1 MIRKSSLSIFIL
13 FLLFTGLYSQDDTSR
28 YAVNPVSEE
37 KGKRILVVYAKD
49 SDLERLREFTAGFSS
64 YLSNKKV
71 NSYIKAFKLDFT
83 GETPQEEKLDRL
95 KNYLRGRLMAKIDI
109 IITTDFEAHEM
120 LVALDSLL
128 PRHIPVISV
137 FCSRPGYQSI
147 PRYSTFVLD
156 LPYKENLRLGMEMFP
171 NTKRVYVLSDDSQY
185 GTSEEMLARSSLKQ
199 YEKKVDIIYHRIT
212 ENNFENII
220 NEINSGR
227 GNAFVILS
235 SWRTDSG
242 GNYIF
247 GNNHVPFIS
256 RFENTPVFG
265 IQNLLI
271 GSGILGGY
279 LFSVWDAGYQAAA
292 RSIKSIGN
300 PLLRFRDTLSNPQL
314 SMDYK
319 VLQRF
324 HINKAYLPKKANFIN
339 KPASMFDD
347 FSTEINF
354 IIALIV
360 LLSSSLV
367 VFALYHFRY
376 IRISKSNL
384 KLTKE
389 NEERK
394 ELLNNTLSVMSEGV
408 ISFDNNLKIIDI
420 NSAAMVLSGKRGNF
434 LGKSFESV
442 FNTSQPKGCD
452 SIITLLEKVL
462 KEKERLSISNPTRI
476 NYNDRESRVISGS
489 ISPVV
494 DYQGVVNQLVF
505 VFYDITESFN
515 QKRFLNLAVESARSY
530 TWYYNTFNNRFIFDD
545 HYRIFAGNEA
555 PSETSMN
562 FFIRNIHPEDREK
575 FVSCHQK
582 MTERRTTVFVVEY
595 RIRFDNRKDY
605 EWWER
610 RGVSYTETGKGENE
624 LLYIYGMDIN
634 IEEHKARESELID
647 ARIKAEE
654 SDRLKSAFLSNIS
667 HEIRTPLNGIV
678 GFANLLTDPDYT
690 QQEKE
695 NFIKVINDNSK
706 ILMSL
711 ISDILDL
718 SRIESNS
725 MTFDYR
731 PVNLNQQLSE
741 ILTNYKIYVR
751 DDLKIVADLPDKPA
765 IVYIDPFRNRQV
777 ITNLINNSL
786 KFTESGEIRFG
797 YHVKNG
803 FVEVYVSDT
812 GKGIRKDL
820 LNSIFQRFYKVDE
833 FITGTGLGLP
843 ICKAIVEH
851 FGGNIWAESEVGKGT
866 TMRYTIQCQPQSNIS
881 AGQESV
887 SIEQSSPSLDLKKRA
902 IKKSILI
909 AEDLESNYMLME
921 VMLSKYWTLLWAK
934 NGKEAVDMFES
945 ESPDMILMDIKMPI
959 MDGLEATRQIREKS
973 QSVPIVAQT
982 ANAFD
987 ADRTAALQA
996 GCNDML
1002 VKPIKTATL
1011 LKVVNKFLTDSDIS
1025 LS

>member
-1 MIRKSSLSIFIL
+1 
-13 FLLFTGLYSQDDTSR
+13 
-28 YAVNPVSEE
+28 
-37 KGKRILVVYAKD
+37 
-49 SDLERLREFTAGFSS
+49 
-64 YLSNKKV
+64 
-71 NSYIKAFKLDFT
+71 
-83 GETPQEEKLDRL
+83 
-95 KNYLRGRLMAKIDI
+95 
-109 IITTDFEAHEM
+109 
-120 LVALDSLL
+120 
-128 PRHIPVISV
+128 
-137 FCSRPGYQSI
+137 
-147 PRYSTFVLD
+147 
-156 LPYKENLRLGMEMFP
+156 
-171 NTKRVYVLSDDSQY
+171 
-185 GTSEEMLARSSLKQ
+185 
-199 YEKKVDIIYHRIT
+199 
-212 ENNFENII
+212 
-220 NEINSGR
+220 
-227 GNAFVILS
+227 
-235 SWRTDSG
+235 
-242 GNYIF
+242 
-247 GNNHVPFIS
+247 
-256 RFENTPVFG
+256 
-265 IQNLLI
+265 
-271 GSGILGGY
+271 
-279 LFSVWDAGYQAAA
+279 
-292 RSIKSIGN
+292 
-300 PLLRFRDTLSNPQL
+300 
-314 SMDYK
+314 
-319 VLQRF
+319 
-324 HINKAYLPKKANFIN
+324 
-339 KPASMFDD
+339 
-347 FSTEINF
+347 
-354 IIALIV
+354 
-360 LLSSSLV
+360 
-367 VFALYHFRY
+367 
-376 IRISKSNL
+376 
-384 KLTKE
+384 
-389 NEERK
+389 
-394 ELLNNTLSVMSEGV
+394 
-408 ISFDNNLKIIDI
+408 
-420 NSAAMVLSGKRGNF
+420 
-434 LGKSFESV
+434 
-442 FNTSQPKGCD
+442 
-452 SIITLLEKVL
+452 
-462 KEKERLSISNPTRI
+462 
-476 NYNDRESRVISGS
+476 
-489 ISPVV
+489 
-494 DYQGVVNQLVF
+494 
-505 VFYDITESFN
+505 
-515 QKRFLNLAVESARSY
+515 
-530 TWYYNTFNNRFIFDD
+530 
-545 HYRIFAGNEA
+545 
-555 PSETSMN
+555 
-562 FFIRNIHPEDREK
+562 
-575 FVSCHQK
+575 

-741 ILTNYKIYVR
+741 ILTNYKIYMR

-902 IKKSILI
+902 VKKSILI